1 MTSYSSRFN
10 NNNDDFGG
18 GFMQNG
24 SQLNNLNSPGGGNRR
39 QEMTLRPMTIK
50 QLLESEPSN
59 TDSSLVIQDTEISN
73 VSICGVV
80 RDISRNPTTIS
91 LHVEDGTGGIEVR
104 KWIDSSDGES
114 EGLDLQNGI
123 QEHDWIKIIGSPKV
137 FNGKRHVSGLRLL
150 KIEDFNQI
158 NYHFLDVVKVTLTI
172 DRGSSNS
179 NGINSM
185 NIDRKDSNNLSR
197 HITNPAAD
205 SRNPSQNKILNFF
218 RTLND
223 IPDEGVN
230 VREISRGCSLDMN
243 QVYNEIG
250 KLIAEGELYTTID
263 DEHVMT
269 TAALY

>member
-158 NYHFLDVVKVTLTI
+158 NYHFLDV
-172 DRGSSNS
+172 
-179 NGINSM
+179 
-185 NIDRKDSNNLSR
+185 
-197 HITNPAAD
+197 
-205 SRNPSQNKILNFF
+205 NKILNFF

-263 DEHVMT
+263 DEQFSPYKISNFHFQF
-269 TAALY
+269 